1 MNQNEKLNNLLKR
14 VEKPARYIGSETNIV
29 MKDPEKVKARF
40 AFAFP
45 DLYEIGMS
53 YMGLQILYHI
63 LNRENDIYCERVF
76 APAPDM
82 ESLMREEQMPLFTL
96 ETKTPIK
103 DMDFLGFTLQY
114 EMSFTSILDMLELA
128 GIPLKS
134 TDRSEVDPIIIAGG
148 PCAFNPEP
156 LAEFIDVFLIGDGEE
171 SLPKLIKRYINAK
184 DRGCQ

>member
-1 MNQNEKLNNLLKR
+1 
-14 VEKPARYIGSETNIV
+14 
-29 MKDPEKVKARF
+29 
-40 AFAFP
+40 
-45 DLYEIGMS
+45 
-53 YMGLQILYHI
+53 
-63 LNRENDIYCERVF
+63 
-76 APAPDM
+76 
-82 ESLMREEQMPLFTL
+82 MREEQMPLFTL

-171 SLPKLIKRYINAK
+171 SLPKLIKKIHQCKGQGVSVRLTS
-184 DRGCQ
+184 

>member
-1 MNQNEKLNNLLKR
+1 
-14 VEKPARYIGSETNIV
+14 

-63 LNRENDIYCERVF
+63 LNRENDIYCEREFF

-96 ETKTPIK
+96 ETK
-103 DMDFLGFTLQY
+103 DADQRYGFLRGLHCSMK
-114 EMSFTSILDMLELA
+114 MSFTSILDMLELA

-134 TDRSEVDPIIIAGG
+134 TDRSEVDPIIIAGD
-148 PCAFNPEP
+148 PAP
-156 LAEFIDVFLIGDGEE
+156 LIQ
-171 SLPKLIKRYINAK
+171 NH
-184 DRGCQ
+184 